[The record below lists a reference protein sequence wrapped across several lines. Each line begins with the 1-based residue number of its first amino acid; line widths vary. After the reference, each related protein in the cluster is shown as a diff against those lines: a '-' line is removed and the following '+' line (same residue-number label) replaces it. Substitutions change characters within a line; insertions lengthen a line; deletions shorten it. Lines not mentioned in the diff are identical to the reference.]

1 MRFRK
6 LACSAELDWTPMI
19 DITFQLMSF
28 FMFVL
33 NFSDAEQNEL
43 IQLPESELAKPSETV
58 LEYPITLHLTREGQ
72 VLMSGQLQPISIE
85 GIRPYLLREANVLEL
100 QHQPVSTATVVIRAH
115 KDVAAGKVQNLIQEC
130 QRTRFEKFVLRAQE
144 RLGP

>member
-1 MRFRK
+1 MRFRRMTVT
-6 LACSAELDWTPMI
+6 ATLDWTPMI

-58 LEYPITLHLTREGQ
+58 LQYPITCTSR
-72 VLMSGQLQPISIE
+72 
-85 GIRPYLLREANVLEL
+85 LRDA
-100 QHQPVSTATVVIRAH
+100 
-115 KDVAAGKVQNLIQEC
+115 
-130 QRTRFEKFVLRAQE
+130 
-144 RLGP
+144 